1 MVRVSVDKILKI
13 VASVYFY
20 WTRGGIVFYMV
31 FKNIEVVC
39 QDHIHM
45 LTEIDEKW
53 KYHRCVMDKYYMDS
67 YYAVLPVYCQ
77 CALYPKYSKCSLTSG
92 VMRRS
97 TC

>member
-13 VASVYFY
+13 VASVYFLLD
-20 WTRGGIVFYMV
+20 TGGGIVFYMV

-77 CALYPKYSKCSLTSG
+77 CALYPKYSAKWRLSA
-92 VMRRS
+92 V
-97 TC
+97 